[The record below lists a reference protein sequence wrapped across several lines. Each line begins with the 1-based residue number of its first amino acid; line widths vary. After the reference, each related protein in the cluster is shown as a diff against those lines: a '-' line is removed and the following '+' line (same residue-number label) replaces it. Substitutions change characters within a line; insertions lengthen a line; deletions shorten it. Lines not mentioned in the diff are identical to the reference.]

1 MKFVSTLSILPNFGA
16 NFINSDNEVDDES
29 KANFANQISE
39 KCKSYEFTTEE
50 EVKKFAKSLLAMYFY
65 EKREQS
71 AGDDVVMPLN
81 QVAVPSVQTASSNKK
96 LNDAFAELEKI

>member
-1 MKFVSTLSILPNFGA
+1 
-16 NFINSDNEVDDES
+16 
-29 KANFANQISE
+29 
-39 KCKSYEFTTEE
+39 
-50 EVKKFAKSLLAMYFY
+50 MYFY

-71 AGDDVVMPLN
+71 AGDDVIMPLN